1 MLNDPK
7 TALEFIKTMVDLAK
21 MENDKQEKECKRE
34 QEEKIKS
41 ESEARQKFLKYV
53 KSASHTSLL
62 SRYSQPY
69 EDPYG
74 QMLWLAAIESEE
86 EMERNKQESKM
97 RYNEKKRVMEEEI
110 IKRGFF
116 DKRLAD
122 MSYSELFDGY
132 SGQPIRYD
140 IQYTLMGKSE
150 KEIDDIREQ
159 NGHINELRKKI
170 FEQDLKERGLL

>member
-7 TALEFIKTMVDLAK
+7 TALEFIKTMVELAR

-41 ESEARQKFLKYV
+41 ESEARQKFLKCV

-69 EDPYG
+69 EDPYE
-74 QMLWLAAIESEE
+74 QMSWLAAIESEE

-97 RYNEKKRVMEEEI
+97 RYNEKSHGRIDYK
-110 IKRGFF
+110 
-116 DKRLAD
+116 KRL
-122 MSYSELFDGY
+122 F
-132 SGQPIRYD
+132 
-140 IQYTLMGKSE
+140 
-150 KEIDDIREQ
+150 
-159 NGHINELRKKI
+159 
-170 FEQDLKERGLL
+170 